1 MNAFAPIVLV
11 KTEAIQRQKVSRVPR
26 NVYAVLCSHYVPCF
40 DVTPVSVI
48 RRAAYYMEEFRIW
61 PE

>member
-26 NVYAVLCSHYVPCF
+26 NVYAVLYNHYVLCF
-40 DVTPVSVI
+40 DVTPVSVV
-48 RRAAYYMEEFRIW
+48 RRAAYMEEFRIW